1 MRDMRTWA
9 IAILLVATGC
19 SSSSGGETS
28 QGTQPTQ
35 TPTPTSTAS
44 GFHVAGD
51 YDTAVRLERSTCKG
65 ITVAPNPTTVVHDPG
80 STRLTL
86 THAGQTYTGPVTR
99 RGRFTMEP
107 KSIRVGSSVHTL
119 SIVGQ
124 FSVTGFQARVTAHVT
139 PEGCEYVVIWDG
151 SKNGPPA
158 NVLG

>member
-1 MRDMRTWA
+1 MRGMRTWT
-9 IAILLVATGC
+9 IAMVLVATGC
-19 SSSSGGETS
+19 SSSSGG
-28 QGTQPTQ
+28 GDAARTQPTA
-35 TPTPTSTAS
+35 TPRPTTTAT

-65 ITVAPNPTTVVHDPG
+65 ITVAPNTTTVVHDPG

-124 FSVTGFQARVTAHVT
+124 FSVTGFQARVTARVT